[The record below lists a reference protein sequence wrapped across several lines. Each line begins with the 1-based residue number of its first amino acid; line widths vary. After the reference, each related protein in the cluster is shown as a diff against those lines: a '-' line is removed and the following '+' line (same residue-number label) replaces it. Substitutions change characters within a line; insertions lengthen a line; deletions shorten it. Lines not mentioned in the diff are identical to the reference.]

1 MTQVTHLDVKASEN
15 EVMPKQQMDV
25 AQRWLGI
32 FASFTVAWGLLS
44 LVGFVMSLTTSA
56 QTLSHYYTPEQVQYL
71 LNTPFWAGAG
81 KGFNCG
87 GLLIGSVYL
96 LLRKESAYFWFM
108 WSLFGTLLVMTDS
121 ILRGG
126 FQILGG
132 METGVNLASI
142 IVGIFI
148 FWAAYTAVQEG
159 QLQPQ

>member
-1 MTQVTHLDVKASEN
+1 MTQVAHFDVETSAN
-15 EVMPKQQMDV
+15 EVIPPHKM
-25 AQRWLGI
+25 AITQRWLGI

-44 LVGFVMSLTTSA
+44 LVGFTMSLTTNA
-56 QTLSHYYTPEQVQYL
+56 QTLGQYYTPEQVQYL
-71 LNTPFWAGAG
+71 LNTPFWVGAG

-87 GLLIGSVYL
+87 GLLVGAVYL
-96 LLRKESAYFWFM
+96 LLRKESSYYWFM
-108 WSLFGTLLVMTDS
+108 WSLLGTLLVMADS

-126 FQILGG
+126 FQVLGG